1 MGKRKRDGK
10 IKEGRKES
18 ESKISTWGVQI
29 SKIVFAKINSTQME
43 FG

>member
-1 MGKRKRDGK
+1 MGREKRDGK

-29 SKIVFAKINSTQME
+29 SEIVFAKIDSTQME
-43 FG
+43 LG

>member
-1 MGKRKRDGK
+1 MEGGKTDGK

-29 SKIVFAKINSTQME
+29 ARLYLPR
-43 FG
+43 